1 MAIARVRDDNGMPF
15 KTYERGWSVG
25 RMEVSSVNNHIW
37 LVRCTVLQ
45 QQLLTTWLETQED
58 GRAFLHNHL
67 RFTILYH
74 GDAETGLA
82 RIVGFEVEPFSV
94 KHKYDGKWDP
104 EKPELK
110 TCNPSSMKFVTEKD
124 AKQEVKENEEI
135 IFTYDVYFKASSGKA
150 PDVMFILLG
159 SL

>member
-1 MAIARVRDDNGMPF
+1 M
-15 KTYERGWSVG
+15 
-25 RMEVSSVNNHIW
+25 
-37 LVRCTVLQ
+37 
-45 QQLLTTWLETQED
+45 QED

-94 KHKYDGKWDP
+94 KHKYDGKWDQ

-135 IFTYDVYFKASSGKA
+135 IFTYDVYFKASLYTA
-150 PDVMFILLG
+150 PDVMVINLN
-159 SL
+159 

>member
-1 MAIARVRDDNGMPF
+1 M
-15 KTYERGWSVG
+15 
-25 RMEVSSVNNHIW
+25 
-37 LVRCTVLQ
+37 
-45 QQLLTTWLETQED
+45 QEG
-58 GRAFLHNHL
+58 GRAFLNNHL

-104 EKPELK
+104 DKPELK

-124 AKQEVKENEEI
+124 TKQELKEGEEV
-135 IFTYDVYFKASSGKA
+135 IFTYDVSFKVGGPPYCLTSIPCGWKKMV
-150 PDVMFILLG
+150 PRRTG
-159 SL
+159 SM